1 MSQKLILNLLREAQ
15 LFRGLNDDACRRLA
29 SLSIRRQLARRETLF
44 LEGTGGEC
52 FFILITGRIQLQK
65 STPDGR
71 VVVIRTVRPG
81 EVFAEVVLFESPVY
95 PVTAEALCKSEVCA
109 ICRCDLLHLLDER
122 RFRDD
127 WIKMLMN
134 KQRYLADRVRYL
146 MAYDVEERFCI
157 FLNEQY
163 GQQSKFRMEISKQSV
178 AAAISATPETFSRM
192 LGRLKSDGLIKWAAG
207 EVQVDVRFWERHAVL
222 LEEQQQNA

>member
-1 MSQKLILNLLREAQ
+1 MSQKLLLNLLREAP
-15 LFRGLNDDACRRLA
+15 LFRGLNDDVCRRLA
-29 SLSIRRQLARRETLF
+29 EFSIRRQLARRETLF
-44 LEGTGGEC
+44 REGTGGDC
-52 FFILITGRIQLQK
+52 FFILISGRIQLQK

-71 VVVIRTVRPG
+71 IVVIRTVRPG

-95 PVTAEALCKSEVCA
+95 PVTAEVLCKSEVCA
-109 ICRCDLLHLLDER
+109 IARCDLLHLLDER
-122 RFRDD
+122 GFRDE

-134 KQRYLADRVRYL
+134 KQRYLTDRVRYL

-163 GQQSKFRMEISKQSV
+163 GCRPKVHMEISKQSV

-192 LGRLKSDGLIKWAAG
+192 LGRLKSEGLIKWTAG
-207 EVQVDVRFWERHAVL
+207 EVQVDERFWKRHAVL
-222 LEEQQQNA
+222 LEEQEQNA